1 MSELVMTA
9 ALWRADGADIE
20 AIAADLRLSGAVKAL
35 TTDASSC
42 PSDVDGVGSHGEGIS
57 TSPLKVYHPSSS
69 TPVKAKGKAKRKG
82 KGKGR
87 GLAAS
92 GRSPLTPDRGGL
104 AGTGVANIPH
114 VALAARIVA
123 RDPDRKVVLGERIPY
138 ILMEVRASAAYSG
151 EGVD

>member
-20 AIAADLRLSGAVKAL
+20 AIAADLRSSGSVKAL
-35 TTDASSC
+35 TTDDTC
-42 PSDVDGVGSHGEGIS
+42 PSNVDGMGAHGEGIS

-69 TPVKAKGKAKRKG
+69 TPVKAKGKVKSKG

-87 GLAAS
+87 GAAAS

-104 AGTGVANIPH
+104 AGTGAANIPH